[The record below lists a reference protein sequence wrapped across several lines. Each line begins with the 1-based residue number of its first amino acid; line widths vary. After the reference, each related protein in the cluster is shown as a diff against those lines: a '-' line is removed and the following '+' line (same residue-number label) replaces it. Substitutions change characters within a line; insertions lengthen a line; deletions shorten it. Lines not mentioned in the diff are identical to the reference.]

1 MHARISE
8 PQDQPPPEGQLDDRD
23 DATCHECQQDGAGN
37 PGTGNDDTEQ
47 DTPRERA
54 TTADHVHDHPAPR
67 RAR

>member
-47 DTPRERA
+47 DTPRER
-54 TTADHVHDHPAPR
+54 DHGGPR
-67 RAR
+67 PPGRASA